1 MKKIF
6 SRLSIKNLF
15 KNVLK
20 GRPEE
25 IFITIF
31 LLALIVLAVIK
42 IVNVV
47 HNNDSVEQFQV
58 EQFQTEQFQVNN
70 NLQNLDYQIAKYEI
84 FPETIYERS
93 LKETFPNVPRLY
105 CNLNPTLPKE
115 QCLDQSKSEFLR
127 DRIPVHI
134 IMDNYGK
141 YYAVFNNGKIYSKDS
156 LKERFWKGPLKN
168 SYISKIV
175 PLRMISLSPDG
186 KKLMGV
192 GYDNKLYI
200 KEKEDYNSEWKLVP
214 SKNPSPNDDIIYV
227 MYDNDT
233 RLIGINTEGF
243 IVKKKTVDID
253 SPFIPIESEEKK
265 LLKIF
270 RDRNGYL
277 LGLGTDFQLYKKKS
291 KNWIE
296 DSEWDNVKG
305 SNPIPVN
312 DVVYDNDGRMFGLVF
327 LPVIGTLE
335 LMKQTQAY
343 YLSEFVPLDPF
354 NVNNSINNSNNNDTD
369 VDVMIMHDVDILRS
383 KIGRDFI
390 AIDDEE
396 DEYSTDSLNALHQAQ
411 LIADRN
417 KLIKFCKEQSD
428 GRKYSNFEIQNV
440 INNQDKKINRLNT
453 EINRMIEM
461 EPLLNQ

>member
-1 MKKIF
+1 MKNIL
-6 SRLSIKNLF
+6 SRLSIKKLF

-31 LLALIVLAVIK
+31 LLALIVLVIVK
-42 IVNVV
+42 IVNLIR
-47 HNNDSVEQFQV
+47 NNDSVEQFQV
-58 EQFQTEQFQVNN
+58 EQFQTEQFQTEQFQTEQFQINN

-115 QCLDQSKSEFLR
+115 QCLDQSKAEFLR

-141 YYAVFNNGKIYSKDS
+141 YYAVFNNGKIYSKNS

-175 PLRMISLSPDG
+175 PLRMITLNPDG

-214 SKNPSPNDDIIYV
+214 SKNPSLNDNVIYV
-227 MYDNDT
+227 MYDSDA

-243 IVKKKTVDID
+243 IVKKRTVDID
-253 SPFIPIESEEKK
+253 SPFMAIESEEKK

-277 LGLGTDFQLYKKKS
+277 LGLGTNFQLYKKKS

-417 KLIKFCKEQSD
+417 KLVNFCKEQSD

-440 INNQDKKINRLNT
+440 INN
-453 EINRMIEM
+453 
-461 EPLLNQ
+461 

>member
-31 LLALIVLAVIK
+31 LLALIVLAIVK

-47 HNNDSVEQFQV
+47 RNNDSVEQFQV
-58 EQFQTEQFQVNN
+58 EPFQTEQFQVNN

-105 CNLNPTLPKE
+105 CNINPTLPKE

-168 SYISKIV
+168 SYISNII
-175 PLRMISLSPDG
+175 PLRMITLNPDG

-227 MYDNDT
+227 MYDSDA

-253 SPFIPIESEEKK
+253 SPFMAIESEEKK

-312 DVVYDNDGRMFGLVF
+312 DVVYDNDGKMFGLVF

-343 YLSEFVPLDPF
+343 YLSEFAPLETLQLLEH
-354 NVNNSINNSNNNDTD
+354 NSNNDFG
-369 VDVMIMHDVDILRS
+369 VMIMNDVDILRS
-383 KIGRDFI
+383 KIGRDFLEI
-390 AIDDEE
+390 EEE
-396 DEYSTDSLNALHQAQ
+396 DNEYSTESLNALHQAQ
-411 LIADRN
+411 LISDRKRLVN
-417 KLIKFCKEQSD
+417 FCKEQSE
-428 GRKYSNFEIQNV
+428 GRKYSNFEIQNI
-440 INNQDKKINRLNT
+440 INNQDKKIDSLNT
-453 EINRMIEM
+453 EINRMVGM

>member
-1 MKKIF
+1 
-6 SRLSIKNLF
+6 
-15 KNVLK
+15 
-20 GRPEE
+20 
-25 IFITIF
+25 
-31 LLALIVLAVIK
+31 
-42 IVNVV
+42 
-47 HNNDSVEQFQV
+47 
-58 EQFQTEQFQVNN
+58 
-70 NLQNLDYQIAKYEI
+70 
-84 FPETIYERS
+84 
-93 LKETFPNVPRLY
+93 
-105 CNLNPTLPKE
+105 
-115 QCLDQSKSEFLR
+115 
-127 DRIPVHI
+127 
-134 IMDNYGK
+134 
-141 YYAVFNNGKIYSKDS
+141 
-156 LKERFWKGPLKN
+156 
-168 SYISKIV
+168 
-175 PLRMISLSPDG
+175 
-186 KKLMGV
+186 
-192 GYDNKLYI
+192 
-200 KEKEDYNSEWKLVP
+200 
-214 SKNPSPNDDIIYV
+214 
-227 MYDNDT
+227 
-233 RLIGINTEGF
+233 
-243 IVKKKTVDID
+243 
-253 SPFIPIESEEKK
+253 
-265 LLKIF
+265 
-270 RDRNGYL
+270 
-277 LGLGTDFQLYKKKS
+277 QLYKKKS